1 MPDGRRRR
9 GAPREAP
16 RSGSSGR
23 RLVGVERPRLFT
35 PPLRRLTRATSA
47 GYAVADFADLVL
59 GEPLLPWQRW
69 LAVHA
74 LELTPEGLF
83 RFRTVL
89 GMCGRQNGKTSLL
102 RTITLW
108 RMYVD
113 GAQLVLGA
121 AQDLSTAVAV
131 WRAVVAA
138 ARGVPELSCE
148 IERVAGRTGD
158 ERFVLTSG
166 AEYQVST
173 SNRRAGRGRSADLLV
188 LDELREQRD
197 WSAWSALSKTTMAR
211 PDGQI
216 WGITSAGDGESVV
229 LNHLR
234 EAALA
239 GRDPSIGLFE
249 WSAPDGC
256 ELDDPKAWAAANP
269 GLGYTISEQ
278 AIRSAL
284 GTDPPAVFR
293 NEVLCQRVET
303 MDGAVDLSAW
313 RACSD
318 PAGSMDG
325 LRDRVVVGVD
335 VAPDGAHVSVVAAA
349 VTADGRVRLEPVEAW
364 SSTASARGEL
374 GPLLARIGPTATA
387 WFPGGPAAALAPE
400 LRSAPGSTE
409 VRGGQVGEACQAF
422 ADLVAARRVVHP
434 GDPLLDAHVA
444 GAKRHEVGDGWRFV
458 RRGAGHV
465 DAVYAAAGAAHV
477 ARALAAKPSASSA
490 YEERGLVTL

>member
-1 MPDGRRRR
+1 MPQSGGRGRPVV
-9 GAPREAP
+9 G
-16 RSGSSGR
+16 RSSRSSAR
-23 RLVGVERPRLFT
+23 RLVGCERPRLFT
-35 PPLRRLTRATSA
+35 PPQRKLTRSTSA
-47 GYAVADFADLVL
+47 GYAVADFAALVL

-69 LAVHA
+69 LAIHA
-74 LELTPEGLF
+74 LELTPEGRF

-113 GAQLVLGA
+113 GARLVLGA
-121 AQDLSTAVAV
+121 AQDLSTAVTV

-138 ARGVPELSCE
+138 AQSVPELASE
-148 IERVAGRTGD
+148 VERVAGRTGD

-197 WSAWSALSKTTMAR
+197 WAAWSALSKTTMAR

-216 WGITSAGDGESVV
+216 WGITSAGDDQSVV

-234 EAALA
+234 DAALS

-256 ELDDPKAWAAANP
+256 DLDDVGGWAAANP
-269 GLGYTISEQ
+269 GLGFTISEQ

-303 MDGAVDLSAW
+303 VDSAVDLGAW
-313 RACSD
+313 RACAD
-318 PAGSMDG
+318 PAGSLEG
-325 LRDRVVVGVD
+325 LREGVVACVD
-335 VAPDGAHVSVVAAA
+335 VAPDGAHVTLVAAA
-349 VTADGRVRLEPVEAW
+349 LTADGRTRVEVVAAW
-364 SSTASARGEL
+364 GSTSEARAEL
-374 GPLLARIGPTATA
+374 PGLLARVNPRVTG
-387 WFPGGPAAALAPE
+387 WFPSGPAAALGPE
-400 LRSAPGSTE
+400 LRAAPGAVE
-409 VRGGQVGEACQAF
+409 LRGADVTEACQAF

-444 GAKRHEVGDGWRFV
+444 GAKRYAQGDGWRFV

-465 DAVYAAAGAAHV
+465 DAVYAAAGAAHAARVHREQVV
-477 ARALAAKPSASSA
+477 ASA
-490 YEERGLVTL
+490 YESRGLVTL